1 MSEGSHEADPVIVR
15 YYDVTDGKRLWKRR
29 RRMLVPRVGED
40 LDGWYVIRVDPI
52 EGRSDHV
59 EALVHV
65 RKLVEQR

>member
-1 MSEGSHEADPVIVR
+1 MSEGSREADPVIVR